1 MCDAMVLMTCLWYIS
16 GFLDTPV
23 DETPA
28 SLNHFP
34 EAVSS
39 ELICI
44 ADWLIMHN
52 RDEYMNVY
60 ARVRATM
67 LLKSLQQLKEQQ
79 RSSSGGSIQG
89 VPAANSPMVV
99 SFSIYTRTDM
109 SCWNIFLYPKE
120 DGFKIVEWVDVLQ
133 KFIAKTNHICSTKNW
148 SCSDCIVPVSLF

>member
-1 MCDAMVLMTCLWYIS
+1 MIVLMTSLWYIS
-16 GFLDTPV
+16 GFIDTPV

-34 EAVSS
+34 ETVSS

-44 ADWLIMHN
+44 ADWLIIHN

-109 SCWNIFLYPKE
+109 SCWNIFYIPRKMVLRLLS
-120 DGFKIVEWVDVLQ
+120 EWMSCRSLLQ
-133 KFIAKTNHICSTKNW
+133 RLIIF
-148 SCSDCIVPVSLF
+148 VPPEIEAVQTA

>member
-1 MCDAMVLMTCLWYIS
+1 MIVLMTCLWCIY
-16 GFLDTPV
+16 GFIDTPV

-99 SFSIYTRTDM
+99 SFSIYTGTDM
-109 SCWNIFLYPKE
+109 SCWNIFISQGRWLRLLS
-120 DGFKIVEWVDVLQ
+120 EWMSCRSSLQ
-133 KFIAKTNHICSTKNW
+133 RLIIF
-148 SCSDCIVPVSLF
+148 VPTETSSIRLHNTCESLL

>member
-1 MCDAMVLMTCLWYIS
+1 MTCLWYIS
-16 GFLDTPV
+16 GFIDTPV

-34 EAVSS
+34 EAVSN

-89 VPAANSPMVV
+89 VPATNSPMVV

-109 SCWNIFLYPKE
+109 SCWNIFYIPRQMV
-120 DGFKIVEWVDVLQ
+120 KIVEWVDVLQ
-133 KFIAKTNHICSTKNW
+133 KFIAKTNHIFPPEIEAV
-148 SCSDCIVPVSLF
+148 SDCIIPVSLY

>member
-1 MCDAMVLMTCLWYIS
+1 VVVLRTCLWYIS
-16 GFLDTPV
+16 GFVDTPV

-89 VPAANSPMVV
+89 VPATNSPMVV

-109 SCWNIFLYPKE
+109 SCWNIFISQGRWLRLLSEWLSCRSLLQRLIIFFHQKLKLY
-120 DGFKIVEWVDVLQ
+120 Q
-133 KFIAKTNHICSTKNW
+133 TA
-148 SCSDCIVPVSLF
+148 